1 MKVGGT
7 CRIKLLDQQHLS
19 GLQRPAFETSF
30 AILDQSYMELY
41 SGRRSLLKS
50 ALLEERSSLA
60 PSEQGR
66 VWMTNAQ
73 NIPPQVLIKIAPCLI
88 RDLSPSS
95 HRLRFK

>member
-19 GLQRPAFETSF
+19 GLQRPTFETSF
-30 AILDQSYMELY
+30 VILDQSYMERY

-50 ALLEERSSLA
+50 APLEERSSLA

-66 VWMTNAQ
+66 VWMTNARKL
-73 NIPPQVLIKIAPCLI
+73 PPQILIKISPCLI
-88 RDLSPSS
+88 RDLSLSS
-95 HRLRFK
+95 PTPL